1 MATMRPAEFAPQ
13 SGICTK
19 SGICAHSGN
28 CTKPEYGNLHVKSPT
43 TPRLLY
49 WMAESAQKAK
59 FAQKAEFAQTM
70 KRHNS
75 EEKHLTIRFFSYFK
89 HNNKAL
95 FDMTR
100 DVHRQTQIR
109 MYN

>member
-1 MATMRPAEFAPQ
+1 MYKKGVGGCVQDSEKYGRLLESPQKAEFA
-13 SGICTK
+13 
-19 SGICAHSGN
+19 
-28 CTKPEYGNLHVKSPT
+28 
-43 TPRLLY
+43 
-49 WMAESAQKAK
+49 QKT
-59 FAQKAEFAQTM
+59 EFAQTM